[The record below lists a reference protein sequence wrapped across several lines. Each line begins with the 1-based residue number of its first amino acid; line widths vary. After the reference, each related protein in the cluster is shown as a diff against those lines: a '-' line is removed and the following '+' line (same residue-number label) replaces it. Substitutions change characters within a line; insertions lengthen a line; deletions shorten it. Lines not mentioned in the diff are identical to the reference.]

1 MVRHKVL
8 VAGAALVVLG
18 SSAACGGGDG
28 GRNTSAEPPQTVP
41 VTGTAPETTSQPQ
54 QPTTPTSASQERPDG
69 IVRGNQVA
77 RCGPT
82 VLKGEIQGGD
92 AAAGNRYAKLVVTNT
107 SSKACTLYGYG
118 GLQLTDA
125 SGAPTPTQLTRKPE
139 PAPALVTL
147 EPGHKAYKNLHW
159 GAVPDGTE
167 PTDGP
172 CEPESMG
179 AKVIPPDETQP
190 FTVTYTF
197 GSVCQ
202 HGAIDGSAYYK

>member
-8 VAGAALVVLG
+8 VAGAAVVALG
-18 SSAACGGGDG
+18 SLAACGDG
-28 GRNTSAEPPQTVP
+28 NTTAQPPQTVT
-41 VTGTAPETTSQPQ
+41 VTQTEQPPPSSGSSTS
-54 QPTTPTSASQERPDG
+54 TSPERPDSV
-69 IVRGNQVA
+69 VRSTQVA
-77 RCGPT
+77 RCTPG

-125 SGAPTPTQLTRKPE
+125 NGAATPTKLTRKPD

-147 EPGHKAYKNLHW
+147 EPGQKAHKNLHW
-159 GAVPDGTE
+159 GAVPDGSE
-167 PTDGP
+167 PTTGP
-172 CEPESMG
+172 CEPESKG
-179 AKVIPPDETQP
+179 AKVIPPDETEP
-190 FTVTYTF
+190 FTIKYDF

-202 HGAIDGSAYYK
+202 KGSIDGSAYYK